1 MGTEAE
7 LSYKYR
13 RYIMTTGLAL
23 DTLRETFMLALEI
36 ALPLLLISMIVGIVL
51 AIFSAAT
58 SINEQTLTFV
68 PKLLSILIVLSL
80 LGSTILVKIQ
90 EFFVKILNMIATGG

>member
-1 MGTEAE
+1 M
-7 LSYKYR
+7 S
-13 RYIMTTGLAL
+13 TGIAL
-23 DTLRETFMLALEI
+23 DMLRQTFQLALEI
-36 ALPLLLISMIVGIVL
+36 ALPLLLISMIVGICL

-68 PKLLSILIVLSL
+68 PKLLSILTVLAI

-90 EFFVKILNMIATGG
+90 EFTVQIFELIASGG

>member
-1 MGTEAE
+1 
-7 LSYKYR
+7 
-13 RYIMTTGLAL
+13 MTTGVAL
-23 DTLRETFMLALEI
+23 DTLRETFQLALEI
-36 ALPLLLISMIVGIVL
+36 ALPLLLISMTVGVVL

-68 PKLLSILIVLSL
+68 PKLLSIPTVLAL

-90 EFFVKILNMIATGG
+90 EFFLNILNMIASGDFT

>member
-1 MGTEAE
+1 
-7 LSYKYR
+7 
-13 RYIMTTGLAL
+13 MTTELAL
-23 DTLRETFMLALEI
+23 DTLRQTFQLALEI

-68 PKLLSILIVLSL
+68 PKLLSILTVLAL
-80 LGSTILVKIQ
+80 LGSTILVKMQ
-90 EFFVKILNMIATGG
+90 EFTIEIFQLIASGG

>member
-1 MGTEAE
+1 
-7 LSYKYR
+7 
-13 RYIMTTGLAL
+13 MTTGLAL

-36 ALPLLLISMIVGIVL
+36 ALPLLLISMIVGVVL

-68 PKLLSILIVLSL
+68 PKLLSILTVLAL

-90 EFFVKILNMIATGG
+90 EFFVKILDMIAAGG

>member
-1 MGTEAE
+1 
-7 LSYKYR
+7 
-13 RYIMTTGLAL
+13 MTTGVAL

-36 ALPLLLISMIVGIVL
+36 ALPLLLISMIVGVVL

-68 PKLLSILIVLSL
+68 PKLLSILIVLAL

-90 EFFVKILNMIATGG
+90 EFFLKILDMIAAGG

>member
-1 MGTEAE
+1 
-7 LSYKYR
+7 
-13 RYIMTTGLAL
+13 MTTGVAL

-36 ALPLLLISMIVGIVL
+36 ALPLLLISMIVGVVL

-68 PKLLSILIVLSL
+68 PKLLSILIVLAL

-90 EFFVKILNMIATGG
+90 EFFVKILDMIASGG

>member
-1 MGTEAE
+1 
-7 LSYKYR
+7 
-13 RYIMTTGLAL
+13 MTTGLAL

-36 ALPLLLISMIVGIVL
+36 ALPLLLISMIVGVVL

-68 PKLLSILIVLSL
+68 PKLLSILIVLAL

-90 EFFVKILNMIATGG
+90 EFFVKILDMIAAGG

>member
-1 MGTEAE
+1 
-7 LSYKYR
+7 
-13 RYIMTTGLAL
+13 MTTGVAL

-36 ALPLLLISMIVGIVL
+36 ALPLLLISMIVGVVL

-58 SINEQTLTFV
+58 SINEQTLPFV
-68 PKLLSILIVLSL
+68 PKLLSILTVLAL

-90 EFFVKILNMIATGG
+90 EFFVKILDMIAAGG

>member
-1 MGTEAE
+1 
-7 LSYKYR
+7 
-13 RYIMTTGLAL
+13 MTTELAL
-23 DTLRETFMLALEI
+23 DTVRETFQLALEI

-68 PKLLSILIVLSL
+68 PKLLSILTVLAL
-80 LGSTILVKIQ
+80 LGSTILVKMQ
-90 EFFVKILNMIATGG
+90 EFTLGIFRLIASGG

>member
-1 MGTEAE
+1 M
-7 LSYKYR
+7 S
-13 RYIMTTGLAL
+13 TGIAL
-23 DTLRETFMLALEI
+23 DMLRQTFQLALEI
-36 ALPLLLISMIVGIVL
+36 ALPLLLISMIVGICL

-68 PKLLSILIVLSL
+68 PKLLSILTVLAL

-90 EFFVKILNMIATGG
+90 EFTVQIFELIASGG

>member
-1 MGTEAE
+1 
-7 LSYKYR
+7 
-13 RYIMTTGLAL
+13 MTTGLAL

-36 ALPLLLISMIVGIVL
+36 ALPLLLISMIVGIAL

-68 PKLLSILIVLSL
+68 PKLLSILIVLAL

-90 EFFVKILNMIATGG
+90 EFFVKILDMIAAGG

>member
-1 MGTEAE
+1 
-7 LSYKYR
+7 
-13 RYIMTTGLAL
+13 MTTGLAL

-36 ALPLLLISMIVGIVL
+36 ALPLLLISMIVGVVL

-90 EFFVKILNMIATGG
+90 EFFVKILDMIAAGG

>member
-1 MGTEAE
+1 
-7 LSYKYR
+7 
-13 RYIMTTGLAL
+13 MTTGVAL

-36 ALPLLLISMIVGIVL
+36 ALPLLLISMIVGVVL

-68 PKLLSILIVLSL
+68 PKLLSILTVLAL

-90 EFFVKILNMIATGG
+90 EFFVKILDMIAAGG

>member
-1 MGTEAE
+1 
-7 LSYKYR
+7 
-13 RYIMTTGLAL
+13 MTTELAL
-23 DTLRETFMLALEI
+23 DTVRETSQLALEI

-68 PKLLSILIVLSL
+68 PKLLSILTVLAL
-80 LGSTILVKIQ
+80 LGSTILVKMQ
-90 EFFVKILNMIATGG
+90 EFTIGIFRLIASGG

>member
-1 MGTEAE
+1 MN
-7 LSYKYR
+7 
-13 RYIMTTGLAL
+13 TGLAL
-23 DTLRETFMLALEI
+23 DMLRQTFQMALEI
-36 ALPLLLISMIVGIVL
+36 ALPLLLISMIVGICL

-68 PKLLSILIVLSL
+68 PKLLSILTVLAL

-90 EFFVKILNMIATGG
+90 EFTVQIFELIASGG

>member
-1 MGTEAE
+1 
-7 LSYKYR
+7 
-13 RYIMTTGLAL
+13 MTTGVAL

-36 ALPLLLISMIVGIVL
+36 ALPLLLISMIVGIAL

-68 PKLLSILIVLSL
+68 PKLLSILIVLAL

-90 EFFVKILNMIATGG
+90 EFFVKILDMIAAGG

>member
-1 MGTEAE
+1 
-7 LSYKYR
+7 
-13 RYIMTTGLAL
+13 MTTGVAL

-36 ALPLLLISMIVGIVL
+36 ALPLLLISMIVGVVL

-68 PKLLSILIVLSL
+68 PKLLSILIVLAL

-90 EFFVKILNMIATGG
+90 EFFVKILDMIAAGG

>member
-1 MGTEAE
+1 M
-7 LSYKYR
+7 S
-13 RYIMTTGLAL
+13 TGIAL
-23 DTLRETFMLALEI
+23 DMLRQTFQMALEI
-36 ALPLLLISMIVGIVL
+36 ALPLLLISMIVGICL

-68 PKLLSILIVLSL
+68 PKLLSILTVLAL

-90 EFFVKILNMIATGG
+90 EFTVQIFELIASGG

>member
-1 MGTEAE
+1 MGTEVE
-7 LSYKYR
+7 LLHKYR

-36 ALPLLLISMIVGIVL
+36 ALPLLLISMIVGVVL

-68 PKLLSILIVLSL
+68 PKLLSILIVLAL

-90 EFFVKILNMIATGG
+90 EFFVKILDMIAAGG

>member
-1 MGTEAE
+1 
-7 LSYKYR
+7 
-13 RYIMTTGLAL
+13 MTTGVAL
-23 DTLRETFMLALEI
+23 DTLRETFLLALEI

>member
-1 MGTEAE
+1 
-7 LSYKYR
+7 
-13 RYIMTTGLAL
+13 MTTVTAL
-23 DTLRETFMLALEI
+23 DMLRQTFQLALEI

-68 PKLLSILIVLSL
+68 PKLLSILTVLAL
-80 LGSTILVKIQ
+80 LGSTILAKIHDFTIQ
-90 EFFVKILNMIATGG
+90 VFNMIASGG

>member
-1 MGTEAE
+1 
-7 LSYKYR
+7 
-13 RYIMTTGLAL
+13 MTTETAL
-23 DTLRETFMLALEI
+23 DMLRQTFQLALEI

-68 PKLLSILIVLSL
+68 PKLLSILTVLAL
-80 LGSTILVKIQ
+80 LGSTILVKIHDFTIQ
-90 EFFVKILNMIATGG
+90 VFNLIASGG

>member
-1 MGTEAE
+1 
-7 LSYKYR
+7 
-13 RYIMTTGLAL
+13 MTTELGL
-23 DTLRETFMLALEI
+23 DMLRQTFQLALEI

-68 PKLLSILIVLSL
+68 PKLLSILTVLAL
-80 LGSTILVKIQ
+80 LGSTILAKIADFTIQ
-90 EFFVKILNMIATGG
+90 IFDIIASGG